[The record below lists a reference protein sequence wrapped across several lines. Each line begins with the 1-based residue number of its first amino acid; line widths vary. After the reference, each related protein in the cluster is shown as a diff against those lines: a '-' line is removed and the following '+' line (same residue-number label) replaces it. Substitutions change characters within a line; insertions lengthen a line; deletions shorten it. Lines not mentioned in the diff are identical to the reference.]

1 MSGRQQVAPGLK
13 RPTGRQ
19 WQHFNISNHSTSKE
33 ASFGNCNMIVM
44 QFQSESHFLET
55 AILTSRVPQIPISR
69 ACRPQYARRLGMLA
83 SQYRGFFGAIRL
95 RLALAHNVRPPPPS
109 VSQTL
114 FLREM
119 ASKFLATGKD
129 HPRIIQGKAEL
140 STIVVCMC
148 QPQSHGT
155 ANGGGTSM
163 QSPS

>member
-33 ASFGNCNMIVM
+33 ASFGNCNIIIM
-44 QFQSESHFLET
+44 QFSIRIAFPINRYSNFT
-55 AILTSRVPQIPISR
+55 GSSIPISR
-69 ACRPQYARRLGMLA
+69 ACRPQYARRLRMLA

-129 HPRIIQGKAEL
+129 HPGSSKGKRNYL
-140 STIVVCMC
+140 
-148 QPQSHGT
+148 QL
-155 ANGGGTSM
+155 
-163 QSPS
+163 